1 MAPNKKVPV
10 PVLKLIASK
19 LKLLAQENRLR
30 LLNELRSGEKT
41 VTELIAA
48 TGGTQA
54 NISKHL
60 GVMRGSNIVKCR
72 REGLNVFYSI
82 SDKSVYKL
90 CDLMC
95 NEFRREMENSI
106 ASRKSTAAYNNP
118 IRSTRSSQPRA

>member
-48 TGGTQA
+48 TSGTQA

-106 ASRKSTAAYNNP
+106 ASRKSTAANSNP
-118 IRSTRSSQPRA
+118 IRARSSQPRA

>member
-106 ASRKSTAAYNNP
+106 ASRKSTAAISNP
-118 IRSTRSSQPRA
+118 IRSARSSQPRA

>member
-19 LKLLAQENRLR
+19 LILLAQENRLR
-30 LLNELRSGEKT
+30 LLNELRSGERS

-106 ASRKSTAAYNNP
+106 ASRKSTAAISNP
-118 IRSTRSSQPRA
+118 I